1 MRYVGDKFRAR
12 LARRIQKLLVRLSD
26 AEMYFVLWGEKRG
39 FVMIEPPGQFFG
51 RRVLEID
58 DRILVTVKHLLVKQ
72 VTRAMQQTG
81 VLDLRFGMDLFL
93 IKACE
98 GGGRGDAGEAVAV
111 IKQAQFHLGLM
122 TDWESDSN
130 ESPQS

>member
-58 DRILVTVKHLLVKQ
+58 DRILVTVKQ

-81 VLDLRFGMDLFL
+81 VLDLRFGMDLFF

-98 GGGRGDAGEAVAV
+98 GGGRGDAVEAVAV
-111 IKQAQFHLGLM
+111 IKQAQFHL
-122 TDWESDSN
+122 
-130 ESPQS
+130 